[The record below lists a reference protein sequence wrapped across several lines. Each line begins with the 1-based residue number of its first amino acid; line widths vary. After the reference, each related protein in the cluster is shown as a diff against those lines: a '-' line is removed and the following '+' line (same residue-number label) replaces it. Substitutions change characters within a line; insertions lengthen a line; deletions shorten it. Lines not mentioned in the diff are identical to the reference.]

1 MVWLLIGEQIGS
13 IVGLNIA
20 VCVGGHNSTPYLNV
34 DLDISDLQV
43 ATPHNLELLEGN
55 SQIAD

>member
-1 MVWLLIGEQIGS
+1 MASYWCESDPLSTSISLCVW
-13 IVGLNIA
+13 
-20 VCVGGHNSTPYLNV
+20 GGHNSTLYLNA
-34 DLDISDLQV
+34 DLDVSDLQV